1 MDELLNDFLVETT
14 EHIEAAGEQLV
25 LFERDPSNGNA
36 IGRIFRLFH
45 TIKGTCGFLG
55 LSRLEHLTHVTESL
69 IGRLRDGAPAT
80 PETVSLIL
88 TAVDRVKFILAW
100 LSNTA
105 KEPEGDDSAL
115 IEALQANLSGSA
127 PPPEAEPDPPKPPEP
142 VTTAPPAPPARAA
155 AGTASVE
162 IAATRSLLPHPGPT
176 SRSETIRVAVGALE
190 RIMILVSELVLT
202 RNQLLEIT
210 RHQEDATVKAP
221 LQRLSSLTTDLQD
234 AVMRARMQPV
244 GRLFA
249 SLPRLVRE
257 LAAELKKKLY
267 LVTEG
272 ADTELDRQL
281 VELIRDP
288 LTHLLRNCADHG
300 IEPPDKRIAL
310 GKPEEGTIKVTAT
323 HEAGYITIDV
333 SDDGRGLDLERIRY
347 KALAKGLVSAA
358 DAKTLSNDEISQ
370 FIFAPGFS
378 TSPSVTSISGRGIGM
393 DIVRDNIES
402 IGGSISLTTTA
413 GKGTRFS
420 LKIPLTLAIA
430 PALLVEAR
438 GHHFALPQH
447 SVVEAVRID
456 SESGH
461 TLEEIQGSLMLR
473 LRDEV
478 LPVADLESVL
488 GLEGEE
494 FSPGA
499 LVIVMRVN
507 SRTFGIIV
515 DAVSDVQEI
524 VVKPLG
530 ASLSHLE
537 VFSGHTILG
546 DGSVVLILDPT
557 GIASRI
563 GFERAS
569 DYTVGRAAE
578 AFVPA
583 EENTRFI
590 LFRAGPGAPKA
601 LPLSLVARI
610 ESVPASEIHLSDG
623 VFVMQHQNQLMPLVP
638 LIPSEQALLDE
649 GNPVLVLGVGGESM
663 GLLVEEIVD
672 VVEARLDIQIAGV
685 SSSIIGTAEIRG
697 EVVEI
702 LDATHFMR
710 IGRPNAFSRGFAN
723 QFRILLVDDKPFF
736 RDMLAPLLIAAGY
749 RVTTAASGEDALAI
763 FEKGAHFD
771 AVVTD
776 TDMPD
781 MSGYAL
787 AQRLTSDSRYASLPV
802 IALAAHAAPSVLQ
815 AAAESGMCGAV
826 GKFDRPALLEMLG
839 RILESYHLNKHD
851 LESRVIG
858 AAA

>member
-1 MDELLNDFLVETT
+1 MDELLNDFLVETS
-14 EHIEAAGEQLV
+14 EQIEAVTEQLV
-25 LFERDPSNGNA
+25 LFERDPSNSGA
-36 IGRIFRLFH
+36 IGKIFRLFH

-55 LSRLEHLTHVTESL
+55 LARLEQLTHVTESV
-69 IGRLRDGAPAT
+69 IGRLREGAPAT

-88 TAVDRVKFILAW
+88 TAVDRVKFILSW
-100 LSNTA
+100 LGSTGR
-105 KEPEGDDSAL
+105 EPEGEDGAL
-115 IEALQANLSGSA
+115 MEALQANLSASA
-127 PPPEAEPDPPKPPEP
+127 PEA
-142 VTTAPPAPPARAA
+142 VTRPASDEMPTPAPPSRAA
-155 AGTASVE
+155 DTVAEKAPVGVPAEPKAQV
-162 IAATRSLLPHPGPT
+162 GPQT
-176 SRSETIRVAVGALE
+176 NRPETIRVAVGALE

-210 RHQEDATVKAP
+210 RHSDDTTIKAP

-257 LAAELKKKLY
+257 LAVELKKKFY

-281 VELIRDP
+281 IELIRDP
-288 LTHLLRNCADHG
+288 LTHLLRNSADHG
-300 IEPPDKRIAL
+300 IESPEKRIAL

-347 KALAKGLVSAA
+347 KALAKGLVSASES
-358 DAKTLSNDEISQ
+358 KNLSDEEVGR

-402 IGGSISLTTTA
+402 IGGSISVTTAA

-430 PALLVEAR
+430 PALMVETR

-447 SVVEAVRID
+447 SVIEAVRID
-456 SESGH
+456 AESSH
-461 TLEEIQGSLMLR
+461 SLEHIQGSLVLR
-473 LRDEV
+473 LRDEI
-478 LPVADLESVL
+478 LPVANLASVL
-488 GLEGEE
+488 GLVHDSFATKMG
-494 FSPGA
+494 S

-507 SRTFGIIV
+507 SHAFGIIV
-515 DAVSDVQEI
+515 DAVTDVQEI

-530 ASLSHLE
+530 ASLSHIDA
-537 VFSGHTILG
+537 FSGDTILG

-557 GIASRI
+557 GIAGRI

-569 DYTVGRAAE
+569 DYAVGRTVEPFAAAE
-578 AFVPA
+578 
-583 EENTRFI
+583 ESTRFI
-590 LFRAGPGAPKA
+590 LFRAGQGTPKA

-610 ESVPASEIHLSDG
+610 ESVPASEIHRSDG
-623 VFVMQHQNQLMPLVP
+623 SLVMRHQDQLMPLVP
-638 LIPSEQALLDE
+638 LIPPDQRLRDE
-649 GNPVLVLGVGGESM
+649 GNPILVLGIGGENM
-663 GLLVEEIVD
+663 GLLIEEILD

-685 SSSIIGTAEIRG
+685 SSSIIGTAAIRG
-697 EVVEI
+697 EVVEV

-710 IGRPNAFSRGFAN
+710 IGRPNAYSRGFAN

-736 RDMLAPLLIAAGY
+736 RDMLGPLLVAAGY
-749 RVTTAASGEDALAI
+749 RVTTAASGEEALGLLD
-763 FEKGAHFD
+763 KGVHFD
-771 AVVTD
+771 AIVTD
-776 TDMPD
+776 TDMPH

-787 AQRLTSDSRYASLPV
+787 AQRLTADSRHAGLPV
-802 IALAAHAAPSVLQ
+802 IALAAHAAPSVVQ
-815 AAAESGMCGAV
+815 AAAECGMRGAV
-826 GKFDRPALLEMLG
+826 GKFDRAALLETLG
-839 RILESYHLNKHD
+839 RILESHHLNKHD
-851 LESRVIG
+851 LESRIIG

>member
-1 MDELLNDFLVETT
+1 MDELLNDFLVETG
-14 EHIEAAGEQLV
+14 EHLEAVGEQLV
-25 LFERDPSNGNA
+25 LFERDPSNGGA

-105 KEPEGDDSAL
+105 KEPEGDDCAL

-127 PPPEAEPDPPKPPEP
+127 SPPAAEPDSAKPPEP
-142 VTTAPPAPPARAA
+142 MMTGPPLPPAPAA
-155 AGTASVE
+155 AETASVE
-162 IAATRSLLPHPGPT
+162 IGAARSLLPHVGPT
-176 SRSETIRVAVGALE
+176 GRAETIRVAVGALE

-210 RHQEDATVKAP
+210 RHQEDVTVKAP

-300 IEPPDKRIAL
+300 IEPPDKRLAI

-323 HEAGYITIDV
+323 HEAGYITINV

-347 KALAKGLVSAA
+347 KALAKGLVNAA
-358 DAKTLSNDEISQ
+358 DAKNFSNDEIGR

-378 TSPSVTSISGRGIGM
+378 TSSSVTSISGRGIGM
-393 DIVRDNIES
+393 DIVRDNIEL

-438 GHHFALPQH
+438 GHQFALPQH
-447 SVVEAVRID
+447 CVVEVVRID

-461 TLEEIQGSLMLR
+461 SLERIQGSLMLR

-488 GLEGEE
+488 GLEAKELA
-494 FSPGA
+494 PGA

-507 SRTFGIIV
+507 SRSFGTIV

-530 ASLSHLE
+530 GSLAHLE

-557 GIASRI
+557 GIAGRI

-569 DYTVGRAAE
+569 DYTVGRAVE

-638 LIPSEQALLDE
+638 LIPSDRALPEE
-649 GNPVLVLGVGGESM
+649 GNPVLVLGIGGESM
-663 GLLVEEIVD
+663 GLLVEEIID

-697 EVVEI
+697 EVAEI

-710 IGRPNAFSRGFAN
+710 IGRPNAYSRGFAN

-776 TDMPD
+776 TDMPN

-787 AQRLTSDSRYASLPV
+787 AQRLTSDPRHAGLPV

-815 AAAESGMCGAV
+815 AAAESGMYGAV

>member
-14 EHIEAAGEQLV
+14 EHLEAAGEQLV
-25 LFERDPSNGNA
+25 LFERDPSNGGA
-36 IGRIFRLFH
+36 IGKIFRLFH

-55 LSRLEHLTHVTESL
+55 LSRLENLTHVTESV
-69 IGRLRDGAPAT
+69 IGRLREGVPAT

-100 LSNTA
+100 LANTA
-105 KEPEGDDSAL
+105 KEPDGDDTAL
-115 IEALQANLSGSA
+115 IEALQANLSSSA
-127 PPPEAEPDPPKPPEP
+127 TSLAPARSELPARSDRTSPAETGENVSPEFAAASGL
-142 VTTAPPAPPARAA
+142 TAPD
-155 AGTASVE
+155 
-162 IAATRSLLPHPGPT
+162 GPK
-176 SRSETIRVAVGALE
+176 SRPETIRVAVGALE

-210 RHQEDATVKAP
+210 RHREDVTVKAP

-257 LAAELKKKLY
+257 LAVELKKKLY

-300 IEPPDKRIAL
+300 IEAPDKRLAL

-347 KALAKGLVSAA
+347 KALAKGLVGATE
-358 DAKTLSNDEISQ
+358 AKNLSDDEVAQ

-378 TSPSVTSISGRGIGM
+378 TSQSVTSISGRGVGM

-402 IGGSISLTTTA
+402 IGGSISLTTKA

-430 PALLVEAR
+430 PALIVEAR

-447 SVVEAVRID
+447 SVIEAVRID
-456 SESGH
+456 LESGH
-461 TLEEIQGSLMLR
+461 SLERIQGSLVLR

-488 GLEGEE
+488 DLESKGVEVG
-494 FSPGA
+494 P

-507 SRTFGIIV
+507 SRAFGIIV
-515 DAVSDVQEI
+515 DAVTDVQEI

-530 ASLSHLE
+530 ASLSQLE

-557 GIASRI
+557 GIAGRI
-563 GFERAS
+563 GFERAT
-569 DYTVGRAAE
+569 DYTVGRSVE
-578 AFVPA
+578 AFVPVD
-583 EENTRFI
+583 ENTRFI
-590 LFRAGPGAPKA
+590 LFRAGAGSPKA

-610 ESVPASEIHLSDG
+610 ETVPASEIRRSDG
-623 VFVMQHQNQLMPLVP
+623 GFVMQHNSQLMPLVP
-638 LIPSEQALLDE
+638 LINPDQTSGVESY
-649 GNPVLVLGVGGESM
+649 PVLVLGIGGESM
-663 GLLVEEIVD
+663 GLLIEEIID

-685 SSSIIGTAEIRG
+685 SPGVIGTAEVRG
-697 EVVEI
+697 EVAEI

-710 IGRPNAFSRGFAN
+710 MGRPNAYFRGFAN

-763 FEKGAHFD
+763 FDKGAHFD

-776 TDMPD
+776 TDMPN
-781 MSGYAL
+781 MSGYAF
-787 AQRLTSDSRYASLPV
+787 AHRLLSDSRHTGLPV
-802 IALAAHAAPSVLQ
+802 IALAAHAAPSVVQ

-839 RILESYHLNKHD
+839 RILESHHLNKHD
-851 LESRVIG
+851 LESSVIG